1 MGDSNFTILNKLTI
15 RHMLH
20 LLQALVGACL
30 QQISRADGGLL
41 LLVALHDC
49 GNMSVAKEI
58 KKDQKITR
66 HVTSSS

>member
-1 MGDSNFTILNKLTI
+1 
-15 RHMLH
+15 MLH

-58 KKDQKITR
+58 KKDQKNNKTCDFFLII
-66 HVTSSS
+66 VF

>member
-1 MGDSNFTILNKLTI
+1 
-15 RHMLH
+15 MLH

-58 KKDQKITR
+58 KKRPKNNKTCDFFLII
-66 HVTSSS
+66 VF